1 MSYRLREQTAALL
14 LPSFLFMSP
23 VHIGL
28 LVLWSKKF
36 LKNKKLAA
44 SVEFKQTMYGHK

>member
-1 MSYRLREQTAALL
+1 
-14 LPSFLFMSP
+14 MSP

-44 SVEFKQTMYGHK
+44 SVEFKQTMYGTMNCSDFLYHLKQ

>member
-1 MSYRLREQTAALL
+1 MSYSLREQTA
-14 LPSFLFMSP
+14 PCFYQSFLFMSP